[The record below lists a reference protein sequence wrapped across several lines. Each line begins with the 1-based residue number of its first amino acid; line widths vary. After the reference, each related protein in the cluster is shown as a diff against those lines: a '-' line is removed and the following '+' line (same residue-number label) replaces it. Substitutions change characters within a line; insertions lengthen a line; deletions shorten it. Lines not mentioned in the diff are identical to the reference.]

1 MKLYIILLI
10 SIFIGCTDTFG
21 QLSIHSI
28 DFQAPIGGTLG
39 HNNPIN
45 LGLTLNMPN
54 KDKKL
59 EVSVLGFGDNGMRYS
74 TGLGSYNTK
83 SYFDSVSNTFT
94 TSERPKY
101 NLQIGDSVLGQF
113 QSSSRDAIGLRIGLR
128 TDYTLSN
135 LPFYSS
141 LSLGLIG
148 AKTSYNRSEFY
159 ETFDSSV
166 TNLADQN
173 FGYFETS
180 FPFTNFSS
188 EESFSFIPQLNAQL
202 GVILSLNER
211 IKIIPKLSA
220 NITYGEYLSYD
231 LAGATSSYRD
241 VDFSMVASFQ
251 LSYLLRKKD

>member
-59 EVSVLGFGDNGMRYS
+59 EVNVLGFGDNGMRYS

-101 NLQIGDSVLGQF
+101 NLKIGDSVLGQF
-113 QSSSRDAIGLRIGLR
+113 QSTSRDALGLRIGLR
-128 TDYTLSN
+128 TDYN
-135 LPFYSS
+135 WGNIPFYSS
-141 LSLGLIG
+141 LSVGLIG
-148 AKTSYNRSEFY
+148 ARASYNRSEFY
-159 ETFDSSV
+159 EKYDTSI
-166 TNLADQN
+166 TN
-173 FGYFETS
+173 FGEFETS

-211 IKIIPKLSA
+211 IKIIPKLSV
-220 NITYGEYLSYD
+220 NLTYGEYLSYD